1 MKIVRYADEQ
11 GRVGHACWAN
21 DGSYK
26 RLVGDIY
33 GDYSTTDEVVRVCK
47 ILSPVAPTAILC
59 IGLNYRKHAEESN
72 MPIPEHPIVFMKM
85 PSAVIGPGDAIQIPR
100 HLASHKVDYECE
112 LAVVIGKAC
121 KNATPQNA
129 LEYVLGYT
137 CGNDVSARD
146 WQSEWGGGQ
155 WCKGKGFDTFAP
167 LGPCLV
173 TTDEIED
180 PNALAIRTI
189 LNNKVVQNSNTVD
202 MVFDVKMLISFLS
215 GSTTLAPGT
224 VIFTGTPSG
233 IGMARKPPLLL
244 GAGDSVTIEIESIGQ
259 LTNTVIE
266 ELA

>member
-1 MKIVRYADEQ
+1 M
-11 GRVGHACWAN
+11 
-21 DGSYK
+21 S
-26 RLVGDIY
+26 
-33 GDYSTTDEVVRVCK
+33 
-47 ILSPVAPTAILC
+47 
-59 IGLNYRKHAEESN
+59 
-72 MPIPEHPIVFMKM
+72 
-85 PSAVIGPGDAIQIPR
+85 
-100 HLASHKVDYECE
+100 
-112 LAVVIGKAC
+112 
-121 KNATPQNA
+121 
-129 LEYVLGYT
+129 VLGI
-137 CGNDVSARD
+137 GRANG
-146 WQSEWGGGQ
+146 GGGQ